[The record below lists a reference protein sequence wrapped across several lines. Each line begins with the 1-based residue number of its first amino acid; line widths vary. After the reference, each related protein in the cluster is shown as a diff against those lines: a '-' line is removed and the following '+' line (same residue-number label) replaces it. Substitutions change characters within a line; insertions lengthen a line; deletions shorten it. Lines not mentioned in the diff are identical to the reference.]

1 MRSTRGTTFE
11 RLTSFLKAS
20 ATVAYFSGSSTKLSK
35 VAPFVVKL
43 FRPGKRG
50 QSRNKGRR
58 ATFRAMKKT
67 IRTLAPEIMRGRIS
81 PVTLTEEVL
90 QRAERLNP
98 TINSFITI
106 LRDRALRQAEAAE
119 GAIREGKYSGPLH
132 GIPIAMKDIFYIK
145 GVRCTAASKILA
157 TNVPNYD
164 SLVVKRLIGTSD

>member
-1 MRSTRGTTFE
+1 
-11 RLTSFLKAS
+11 
-20 ATVAYFSGSSTKLSK
+20 
-35 VAPFVVKL
+35 
-43 FRPGKRG
+43 
-50 QSRNKGRR
+50 
-58 ATFRAMKKT
+58 MKKT

-145 GVRCTAASKILA
+145 GVRCTAGSKILA
-157 TNVPNYD
+157 TNVANYD
-164 SLVVKRLIGTSD
+164 SLVVKRLIGAGAVLDGTPNLHEVSSGETNGDPVFGPDRDPRNSDRLSG